1 MKRWI
6 GKWKWKDWS
15 EKIGMEE
22 GNKWLRKRS
31 RMKVLNR
38 KGKDEDLSEMKKIEE
53 RRRKEDMKIEKRVIE
68 V

>member
-1 MKRWI
+1 
-6 GKWKWKDWS
+6 
-15 EKIGMEE
+15 MEE